1 MLYHAA
7 MAGRSSLAAVIRH
20 TPSGAASFSVITGP
34 GWHTPAQVTRSS
46 PPHQEKTSANFSL
59 AQSDDADRSLSAVDR
74 SSLRHPSSSLST
86 SSAFRKKGGSGLSKR
101 SPYSGVQRCRQLQA
115 AITHSGG
122 SRPWSVPPSA
132 PSTPRS
138 CRLPATDQPSLWAPQ
153 PQPQRCH
160 HHRRFPRL
168 VRFPRS
174 MASPNRARPARS
186 CTAAEYSNATDQH
199 RPTTPATRRRPAKM
213 TTMDRPAAVRDEE
226 AVGSDPIIRPLVR
239 RVGARLR
246 RRMLLTWLCPGFGTA
261 GTPSAPCPTSFRC
274 SHFASQRPF
283 AHLRLAKLSLL
294 RET

>member
-1 MLYHAA
+1 
-7 MAGRSSLAAVIRH
+7 V
-20 TPSGAASFSVITGP
+20 
-34 GWHTPAQVTRSS
+34 
-46 PPHQEKTSANFSL
+46 
-59 AQSDDADRSLSAVDR
+59 
-74 SSLRHPSSSLST
+74 
-86 SSAFRKKGGSGLSKR
+86 SSAPGCHHPLRRKSSMV
-101 SPYSGVQRCRQLQA
+101 SPTTAQL
-115 AITHSGG
+115 
-122 SRPWSVPPSA
+122 PP
-132 PSTPRS
+132 PRS

-168 VRFPRS
+168 VRFPRF

-261 GTPSAPCPTSFRC
+261 GTPSAPCPTSFPWG
-274 SHFASQRPF
+274 HFASQRPF